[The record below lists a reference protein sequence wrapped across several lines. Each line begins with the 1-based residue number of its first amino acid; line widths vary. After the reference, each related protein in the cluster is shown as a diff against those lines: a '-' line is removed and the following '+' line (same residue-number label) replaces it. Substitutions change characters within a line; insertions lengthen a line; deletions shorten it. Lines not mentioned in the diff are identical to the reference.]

1 MRKMLLICLVAA
13 CSSNESA
20 TVSQLDGGGWG
31 IDSML
36 GDAGAADRMTADSM
50 LEDAD
55 AADRMSAD
63 SMLGDAGAADRMT
76 ADSML
81 GDAGA
86 ADRGL
91 SVDAIEVS
99 SNVDAWDYDAGCPH
113 EWCYQYGCQ
122 PWMQPNNPDFP
133 NIMCVKCGDTNSRCC
148 TGDWKCSDPN
158 AECIQLPTAT
168 TTSCI
173 IQRD

>member
-31 IDSML
+31 I
-36 GDAGAADRMTADSM
+36 
-50 LEDAD
+50 
-55 AADRMSAD
+55 D

>member
-31 IDSML
+31 I
-36 GDAGAADRMTADSM
+36 
-50 LEDAD
+50 
-55 AADRMSAD
+55 D

-122 PWMQPNNPDFP
+122 PWM
-133 NIMCVKCGDTNSRCC
+133 
-148 TGDWKCSDPN
+148 
-158 AECIQLPTAT
+158 
-168 TTSCI
+168 
-173 IQRD
+173 